1 MTSWMK
7 LSVSIVPRVNL
18 GNGFIILRTNESPSA
33 LQVQATRK
41 KVAKDTH
48 SPQGSQEHSGAVQ
61 FCHPKP
67 PEEVTCG
74 DQGSDVCGARASW
87 NNSAMPEHKHRS
99 APAGIWN
106 TSRLCCVFT
115 RVLFQEN
122 GRHGLVAPLP
132 RVRSTL
138 TQRLRKATPSTA
150 PLRDVTEGG
159 DDTRRLA
166 PPGGSGR
173 SARSHARFPALP
185 AGSLP
190 LRRRVPERASRRQLG
205 APLPR

>member
-1 MTSWMK
+1 VEIRLVMF
-7 LSVSIVPRVNL
+7 VEQDPL
-18 GNGFIILRTNESPSA
+18 GKAKKRRNTNT
-33 LQVQATRK
+33 Q
-41 KVAKDTH
+41 H
-48 SPQGSQEHSGAVQ
+48 
-61 FCHPKP
+61 
-67 PEEVTCG
+67 
-74 DQGSDVCGARASW
+74 
-87 NNSAMPEHKHRS
+87 S
-99 APAGIWN
+99 APAGVRN
-106 TSRLCCVFT
+106 TSRLRC
-115 RVLFQEN
+115 LFLWAFVQEN
-122 GRHGLVAPLP
+122 GRNGLVVPLP
-132 RVRSTL
+132 RAFSTL

-150 PLRDVTEGG
+150 PLRDVTERG

>member
-87 NNSAMPEHKHRS
+87 NNSAMPEHKHS
-99 APAGIWN
+99 P
-106 TSRLCCVFT
+106 LC
-115 RVLFQEN
+115 
-122 GRHGLVAPLP
+122 
-132 RVRSTL
+132 
-138 TQRLRKATPSTA
+138 
-150 PLRDVTEGG
+150 
-159 DDTRRLA
+159 
-166 PPGGSGR
+166 
-173 SARSHARFPALP
+173 
-185 AGSLP
+185 
-190 LRRRVPERASRRQLG
+190 SRRHLEHEPAVLCVYTCAFPG
-205 APLPR
+205 ERPPRARCAASPRPFHADAAAPQGDAQHSSPPRHHRGG